1 MRACRAGRAGL
12 AIGLAALVAGC
23 SSAGLG
29 GFSEPSPAPTPRVDA
44 APITTPSVT
53 VGQTYGSGAVRVGLI
68 LPLTQGGR
76 DSAIGQAMLNA
87 AQMALADGGAGD
99 VTLMALDDRSS
110 PDAAA
115 SAAQA
120 QVKAGAEI
128 IVGPLFAADV
138 RQVGAVAKAANV
150 PVIAFSTDATAA
162 SDGVY
167 LLSFL
172 VETYVDRIV
181 DFAVSRGKKNIAVLA
196 PQNDYAN
203 VALAELKSEAAR
215 AGANVVA
222 VARYSPGQ
230 AASAVAELLRD
241 APDADAIFLPEQ
253 ADALPGVAAALAS
266 AGVKAQLL
274 GTGVWNDPK
283 VAAIPGLQGAWY
295 PAPEASGFANF
306 ARRYR
311 AKFNAEP
318 PRLATLSYDAVSLVA
333 ALAHSQNSQRYKP
346 ATLANASGFN
356 GADGLFRFRSNGMND
371 RGLTVVQIGSGGVE
385 VISPAPKSFAGG

>member
-1 MRACRAGRAGL
+1 MKAMSWGRAAAVAGL
-12 AIGLAALVAGC
+12 AAHLAGC

-29 GFSEPSPAPTPRVDA
+29 GLGDPPPAPVPHPQVAPLTAPA
-44 APITTPSVT
+44 AT
-53 VGQTYGSGAVRVGLI
+53 VGQTFGSGPVRVGLV

-76 DSAIGQAMLNA
+76 DSGIGQAMLNA

-150 PVIAFSTDATAA
+150 PVIAFSTDATVA
-162 SDGVY
+162 SEGVY

-181 DFAVSRGKKNIAVLA
+181 DYAVSRGKKNIAVLA
-196 PQNDYAN
+196 PQSDYAN

-215 AGANVVA
+215 AGATVVA
-222 VARYSPGQ
+222 VARYAPGQ
-230 AASAVAELLRD
+230 AAGAVAELLRD

-253 ADALPGVAAALAS
+253 ADALASVAGALAS
-266 AGVKAQLL
+266 GGAKAQLL

-283 VAAIPGLQGAWY
+283 VAAIPALQGAWY
-295 PAPEASGFANF
+295 PAPDASGFTNF
-306 ARRYR
+306 ARRYH

-333 ALAHSQNSQRYKP
+333 ALAHSQNSQRFKP
-346 ATLANASGFN
+346 STLANASGFN
-356 GADGLFRFRSNGMND
+356 GADGLFRFRANGMND
-371 RGLTVVQIGSGGVE
+371 RGLTVVQIGSGSVE